1 MKAELRRLRE
11 RAVQL
16 KEKWPGYEAL
26 LDFYLQVREAQL
38 NSKASLSAPTPG
50 GTSVPPDRQGLP
62 LISIED
68 FPVECK
74 AAVALFHDLCRIGKK
89 ANPYMGREVEK
100 ITRVLDDNKMDLEAL
115 LTGAGKAQTIE
126 QVAAESG
133 LDRQILDFLIR
144 NSLRPSIETG
154 MEQVG
159 RALDPE
165 TWRKNRCPICGSLPT
180 LSLLRGEEG
189 KRYSLCSCC
198 GYQWRIDRLSC
209 PVCGN
214 REQESL
220 AYFCGEGEEAFR
232 IDFCDNGHHY
242 IKTIDYR
249 SVVESDPFLEDLAT
263 LHLDVAAVQKGYR
276 RSVPNPWSP

>member
-11 RAVQL
+11 RAGQL
-16 KEKWPGYEAL
+16 KAKWPGYEAI

-38 NSKASLSAPTPG
+38 NSKASLSAPTPE
-50 GTSVPPDRQGLP
+50 GTRIPPDRQDLP
-62 LISIED
+62 LIPIED

-100 ITRVLDDNKMDLEAL
+100 IIRALDDNQMDLEEL
-115 LTGAGKAQTIE
+115 LTGGEKAQTVD
-126 QVAAESG
+126 QVAADQG
-133 LDRQILDFLIR
+133 LDRQILDFLIQC
-144 NSLRPSIETG
+144 SLRPSIETG
-154 MEQVG
+154 RDQLRV
-159 RALDPE
+159 ALEPE
-165 TWRKNRCPICGSLPT
+165 TRRKNSCPICGSPPV
-180 LSLLRGEEG
+180 LSLLRGDEG

-220 AYFCGEGEEAFR
+220 AYFCGKGEEAFR
-232 IDFCDNGHHY
+232 VDFCDNCHHY

-249 SVVESDPFLEDLAT
+249 SLEESDPFLEDLAT
-263 LHLDVAAVQKGYR
+263 LHLDVIALQKGYR